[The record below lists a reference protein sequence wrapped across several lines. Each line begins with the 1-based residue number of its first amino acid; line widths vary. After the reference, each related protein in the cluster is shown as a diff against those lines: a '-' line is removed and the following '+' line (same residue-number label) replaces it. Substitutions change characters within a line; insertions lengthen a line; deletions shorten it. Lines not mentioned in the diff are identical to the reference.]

1 MPEFTSLL
9 EAMQRAFA
17 ERGPLEL
24 ARDVLDVAIVAYL
37 IYRLLLMVRGTR
49 AIQMGAG
56 LLFVFLAYLA
66 ARALQ
71 LATLLSL
78 LSYVL
83 SSLILIVVVVFQND
97 IRRALIR
104 VGGQAWLG
112 RRQRREQTRVID
124 EVVAAVTELA
134 RHRIGAIIAFEQ
146 DANLLEFTRS
156 EGTKIDAAVTRELLV
171 AIFYPESVNKLHDGA
186 VVVGDLKIERA
197 GVLFP
202 MPEQKSLDASYGT
215 RHRAALGI
223 TEETDAVVV
232 VVSEERGTISF
243 CFDGNLVPNIDGP
256 ALRQAL
262 VSLLDPKSA
271 APPAEPSPTSAPSP
285 VSTKTASIPPPR
297 IPAGHATTSPLPLP
311 LPRPPH
317 VPSTAGTT
325 PLPKQAI
332 PGRIERAKAEAAR
345 SLEEPTPH
353 AKRVTKP
360 MPRND
365 RSIALPPRRSTPPA
379 AHAGEGGGPLSERV
393 SFVTAASEL
402 HGDPAPA
409 SITPSDRSL
418 TPALPDAA
426 PAAEVER

>member
-271 APPAEPSPTSAPSP
+271 ATLSEASPTSAPSP
-285 VSTKTASIPPPR
+285 VSTKTASLPPPR
-297 IPAGHATTSPLPLP
+297 FPAGHATSSPLP
-311 LPRPPH
+311 LPRPPG
-317 VPSTAGTT
+317 VPSTAVTT

-353 AKRVTKP
+353 AKRITKP

-365 RSIALPPRRSTPPA
+365 RSIALPPRRSTPPVA
-379 AHAGEGGGPLSERV
+379 NAGEGGAPLSERV

-402 HGDPAPA
+402 HGDSAPA
-409 SITPSDRSL
+409 STTSRDRSL
-418 TPALPDAA
+418 TPAPPDAA

>member
-1 MPEFTSLL
+1 
-9 EAMQRAFA
+9 
-17 ERGPLEL
+17 
-24 ARDVLDVAIVAYL
+24 
-37 IYRLLLMVRGTR
+37 MVRGTR

-146 DANLLEFTRS
+146 DANLVEFTRS
-156 EGTKIDAAVTRELLV
+156 EGTMIDASVTRELLV

-186 VVVGDLKIERA
+186 VVVRDLKIERA

-271 APPAEPSPTSAPSP
+271 APSTEASPTSAPSP
-285 VSTKTASIPPPR
+285 TSTKTASLPPPR
-297 IPAGHATTSPLPLP
+297 SPAGHATSSPLP
-311 LPRPPH
+311 LPRPPG
-317 VPSTAGTT
+317 VPSVALTT

-365 RSIALPPRRSTPPA
+365 RPIAIPVRRSTLPNP
-379 AHAGEGGGPLSERV
+379 HAGDPSVPLSERV

-402 HGDPAPA
+402 HGDPAPD
-409 SITPSDRSL
+409 STTSRDRSF
-418 TPALPDAA
+418 TPATPDAA
-426 PAAEVER
+426 PATEVER

>member
-1 MPEFTSLL
+1 MPELTSLL

-156 EGTKIDAAVTRELLV
+156 EGTTIDAAVTRELLV

-186 VVVGDLKIERA
+186 VVVRDLKIERA

-202 MPEQKSLDASYGT
+202 MPEQKALDASYGT

-271 APPAEPSPTSAPSP
+271 APPAEASPTSAPSP
-285 VSTKTASIPPPR
+285 TSTKSASLPPPR
-297 IPAGHATTSPLPLP
+297 IPAGHATSSPLP
-311 LPRPPH
+311 LPRPPG
-317 VPSTAGTT
+317 VPSTALTT

-365 RSIALPPRRSTPPA
+365 RTVAIPVRRSIAPSP
-379 AHAGEGGGPLSERV
+379 HAGDSSGPLSERV

-402 HGDPAPA
+402 HGDPAPESTTA
-409 SITPSDRSL
+409 RDRSL
-418 TPALPDAA
+418 TPATPDAA
-426 PAAEVER
+426 PATEVER

>member
-1 MPEFTSLL
+1 MPEIPSLL

-17 ERGPLEL
+17 ERAPLEL

-156 EGTKIDAAVTRELLV
+156 EGTTIDAAVTRELLV

-186 VVVGDLKIERA
+186 VVVRDLKIERA

-271 APPAEPSPTSAPSP
+271 VPSTEASPTSAPSP
-285 VSTKTASIPPPR
+285 TSTKTASLPPPR
-297 IPAGHATTSPLPLP
+297 IPAGHATSSPLPV
-311 LPRPPH
+311 PRPPG
-317 VPSTAGTT
+317 VPSIALTT

-365 RSIALPPRRSTPPA
+365 RAIAIPVRRSTLPNS
-379 AHAGEGGGPLSERV
+379 HAGDPSVPLSERV

-402 HGDPAPA
+402 HGDPAPD
-409 SITPSDRSL
+409 STTSRDRSL
-418 TPALPDAA
+418 TPAPPDAS
-426 PAAEVER
+426 PASEVER